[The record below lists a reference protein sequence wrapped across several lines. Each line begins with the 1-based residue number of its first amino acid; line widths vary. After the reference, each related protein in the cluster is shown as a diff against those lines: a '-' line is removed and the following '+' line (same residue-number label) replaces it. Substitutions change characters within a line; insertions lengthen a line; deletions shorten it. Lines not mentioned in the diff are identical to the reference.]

1 MARIMEASTNG
12 EEGQLGSIRCQDLKY
27 EEDTRQEDRGGLR
40 AEDLNRSALFLLL
53 IIQTLIE
60 CISPYRKPLRSSFR
74 EKSKLQRYYNLQS
87 NCYLDN
93 VTIKILREL
102 T

>member
-40 AEDLNRSALFLLL
+40 AEDLNRSDSCPFPSFDNTNFNRVYFT
-53 IIQTLIE
+53 IQE
-60 CISPYRKPLRSSFR
+60 
-74 EKSKLQRYYNLQS
+74 
-87 NCYLDN
+87 
-93 VTIKILREL
+93 TIKILISWEVKITKVL
-102 T
+102 QS